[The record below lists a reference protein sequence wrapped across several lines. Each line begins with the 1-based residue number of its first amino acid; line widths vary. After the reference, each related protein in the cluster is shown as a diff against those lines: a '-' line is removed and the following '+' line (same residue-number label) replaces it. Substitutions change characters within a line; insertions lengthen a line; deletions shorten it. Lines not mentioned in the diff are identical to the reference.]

1 MTARVIERVTATRR
15 VTTIMSL
22 DLPIPTHFPAFPYDP
37 PYSIQVDLM
46 RHLYEAIE
54 QRKVAIVESPTGTV
68 TILVISF
75 TKTEFL

>member
-1 MTARVIERVTATRR
+1 
-15 VTTIMSL
+15 MSL

-54 QRKVAIVESPTGTV
+54 QRKVTIVESPTGTV
-68 TILVISF
+68 TILNIPL
-75 TKTEFL
+75 TNTEFL